1 MLIYRNTVVFVV
13 KLIPCCNSLERLMD
27 NCMTALQKNIIL
39 ISVRLIMYRH
49 WFQVRCPQFHWEVV
63 LVQQS
68 KVRLPRVFT
77 LKVLLSIL
85 RSYH

>member
-1 MLIYRNTVVFVV
+1 
-13 KLIPCCNSLERLMD
+13 MD
-27 NCMTALQKNIIL
+27 NCLTALQKNIIL

-68 KVRLPRVFT
+68 KVRLPRVFK
-77 LKVLLSIL
+77 LKVLLSTL